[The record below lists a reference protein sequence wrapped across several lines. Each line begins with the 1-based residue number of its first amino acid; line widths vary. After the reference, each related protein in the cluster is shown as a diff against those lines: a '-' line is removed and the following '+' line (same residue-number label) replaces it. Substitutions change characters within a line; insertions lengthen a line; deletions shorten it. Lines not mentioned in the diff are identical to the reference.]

1 MYDNQ
6 NYPWYVQKS
15 PVFKTLYDGVFP
27 IVSAASPLGL
37 ADILD
42 IDSLEGNSL
51 YRLGNIIGLRGN
63 PYFFDGLIY
72 NADKWSDVKVWS
84 GAVASINE
92 QLYRNYVR
100 MKAYLQARATTYT
113 QGFSLVLIKEAM
125 DIVLSGL
132 NYSVTVDEGFME
144 FIINI
149 EAETEVLGVFRLLQ
163 SYDRL
168 FLGKPVGIKYT
179 FNYIATDAAT
189 TNEVGND

>member
-51 YRLGNIIGLRGN
+51 YRFGNIIGLRGN

-72 NADKWSDVKVWS
+72 NVDKWSDVKVWTGK
-84 GAVASINE
+84 GAAINE
-92 QLYRNYVR
+92 QLYRNFVK
-100 MKAYLQARATTYT
+100 MKAFLQARASVFL
-113 QGFSLVLIKEAM
+113 QGFSLILIKEAM
-125 DIVLSGL
+125 DIILDGQNYKLS
-132 NYSVTVDEGFME
+132 VDEGFME

-149 EAETEVLGVFRLLQ
+149 EAEAEVIRVFRILQ
-163 SYDRL
+163 SYDRH
-168 FLGKPVGIKYT
+168 FLGKPSGIKYI
-179 FNYIATDAAT
+179 FNYTETDAGST
-189 TNEVGND
+189 QII